1 MDKWTTPI
9 TKEEKEEMHERD
21 LHYVDQFT
29 NIGEKIVLVFG
40 YIVMGVGAIAFAW
53 IIIESI
59 TSL

>member
-29 NIGEKIVLVFG
+29 NIGEKIALGFCYTVVG
-40 YIVMGVGAIAFAW
+40 AGAIAFAW